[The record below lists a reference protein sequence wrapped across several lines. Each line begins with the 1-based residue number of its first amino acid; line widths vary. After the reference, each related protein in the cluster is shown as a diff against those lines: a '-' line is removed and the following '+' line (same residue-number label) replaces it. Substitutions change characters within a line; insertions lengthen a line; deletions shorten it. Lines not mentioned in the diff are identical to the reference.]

1 MVNGRDLAVN
11 TALLMANKTG
21 ESIFFLPIGNFDLT
35 RHQHPTTRSFV
46 GSLFSITDH
55 RRYFS
60 CLCRINHLENI
71 YNFVKKASL
80 YPNGLYVN
88 DYCLI

>member
-35 RHQHPTTRSFV
+35 RHQHPTIMLFV
-46 GSLFSITDH
+46 THYHIENVL
-55 RRYFS
+55 
-60 CLCRINHLENI
+60 RIH
-71 YNFVKKASL
+71 K
-80 YPNGLYVN
+80 
-88 DYCLI
+88 